1 MENTCIYMSRPHYIW
16 FWKYYSERRVFFK
29 ENITIK
35 DILNGLVSHDI
46 RHSQTDSHRSSAK
59 FRRFSSAPGPNVT
72 TALTVLKMA
81 WSSPQC
87 YLIHLTPLN
96 HVSDVSD
103 MMSALYYFYTYFF
116 WAFCIFGG
124 YLICLFIPS
133 IILSSHKWFPFK
145 RI

>member
-1 MENTCIYMSRPHYIW
+1 MENTCICMSRPITYDFVNIIPKEE
-16 FWKYYSERRVFFK
+16 FFFK
-29 ENITIK
+29 ENIMIK
-35 DILNGLVSHDI
+35 DILNDLVSHDI

-59 FRRFSSAPGPNVT
+59 FRRLSSAPGPNVT

-103 MMSALYYFYTYFF
+103 MMSALYYFYTYFSVF
-116 WAFCIFGG
+116 FVYLGG
-124 YLICLFIPS
+124 IWFVYLFQRLF
-133 IILSSHKWFPFK
+133 
-145 RI
+145 